1 MIVIV
6 DYGLGNLK
14 SIHNILKKI
23 GAESM
28 ISSDRTDIEKAD
40 RLILPGVGA
49 YDNAIN
55 NIRSLNLLDV
65 LNRKVILEKTP
76 VLGICL
82 GMQLMTSGSEEGV
95 ESGFGWI
102 EAKTVRFEQLINGT
116 KLRVPH
122 MGWNNITINKGEIL
136 FNEMDQD
143 EIRFYFVHSYYVKCF
158 NQSDIISTT
167 HYGVDFTSAF
177 RKENIVG
184 TQFHPEKSHRFG
196 MALLRNFI
204 KYV

>member
-23 GAESM
+23 GAESI
-28 ISSDRTDIEKAD
+28 ISSDRADIEKAD

-55 NIRSLNLLDV
+55 NIRALDLLEI
-65 LNRKVILEKTP
+65 LNRKVIVEKTP

-82 GMQLMTSGSEEGV
+82 GMQLMTSGSEEGA

-102 EAKTVRFEQLINGT
+102 AAKTVRFGQMVNGV

-122 MGWNNITINKGEIL
+122 MGWNNINMSKGEML
-136 FNEMDQD
+136 FNEMDQE
-143 EIRFYFVHSYYVKCF
+143 EIRFYFVHSYYVQCF
-158 NQSDIISTT
+158 NQSDIISST
-167 HYGVDFTSAF
+167 HYGVDFTSSF
-177 RKENIVG
+177 RKDNIVG

-196 MALLRNFI
+196 MTLLKNFI
-204 KYV
+204 KYI